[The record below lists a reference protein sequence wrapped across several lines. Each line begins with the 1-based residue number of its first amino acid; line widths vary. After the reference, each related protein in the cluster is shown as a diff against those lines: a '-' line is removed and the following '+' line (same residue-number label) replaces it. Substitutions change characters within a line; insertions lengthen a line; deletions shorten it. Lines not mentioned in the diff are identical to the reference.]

1 MILEV
6 AAYEIIT
13 TAASLLGLKALSLK
27 GLNKRMRYISK
38 RKRLPLVNQYLR
50 ETVGAMSKRERW
62 LSDMGVRLINNIS
75 KYEEL
80 QFLLVLAGRKA
91 SENMAKSI
99 TRRSGA
105 RWPRYS
111 SGTRSSLLVGQAGR
125 KESSGS

>member
-50 ETVGAMSKRERW
+50 ETVGVMSKRERW

-99 TRRSGA
+99 TSRSRT

>member
-50 ETVGAMSKRERW
+50 ETVGVMSKRERW

-99 TRRSGA
+99 TSRGRT

-125 KESSGS
+125 KESSRS